1 MTADDH
7 ICVPV
12 TDESGEVIARARVSP
27 DLGEDGMRALAAVVA
42 WAQKEMAAR
51 DAADPEAAAE
61 RTRRYEAGIAR
72 IRARAEARRVREQ
85 GG

>member
-1 MTADDH
+1 MTADEHRCEPLFDDAGRL
-7 ICVPV
+7 V
-12 TDESGEVIARARVSP
+12 AYARVSP
-27 DLGEDGMRALAAVVA
+27 DLGEDGRRALLNIVEAAKRLQA
-42 WAQKEMAAR
+42 EQ

-61 RTRRYEAGIAR
+61 RARRQAEGIAR